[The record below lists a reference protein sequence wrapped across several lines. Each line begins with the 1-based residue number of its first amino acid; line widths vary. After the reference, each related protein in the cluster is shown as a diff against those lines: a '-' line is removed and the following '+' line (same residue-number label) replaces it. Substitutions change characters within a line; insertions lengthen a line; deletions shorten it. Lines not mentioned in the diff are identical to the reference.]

1 MTAYVFTPKAMQTAT
16 DGVWHNLVDFTA
28 TRIITDT
35 RKLQAGDVF
44 LAIVG
49 ENFDGHHFAQTAS
62 EQGAVAVICQR
73 PLSINLPQLI
83 VSDTRLALGDLARHR
98 RQAHPD
104 LTVVAITG
112 SSGKTTTKE
121 MLGSIL
127 SNVGKTLITKGN
139 LNNDLGVPMMVL
151 ELSDEHRF
159 AVFELGANHAG
170 EIAYTADIVKPSVA
184 CVLNIG
190 NAHLGEFGG
199 QDNIANAKAEI
210 FSALGQ
216 AGVAVVPFD
225 NDYGDFLKQ
234 QALKYTQKILTF
246 GDKVVP
252 VNKAGIDWA
261 GLSSDERAFFAG
273 VQTVEL
279 AGDVF
284 ADEVHLLDNGCEFS
298 LNLNGLYG
306 DGVQSQA
313 ITLPFVGRHNVDNA
327 AAAAAAAAALGVDLD
342 TIATGFKM
350 ATPAKGRL
358 THSSLTTDGV
368 THLLIDDTYNA
379 NPVSVLV
386 SADVLCSK
394 TGQKILVLGDIGELG
409 EKADYE
415 HKRLG
420 EKLAKNWQEGKQIDC
435 LITVGELMRHCH
447 TAAKAVIDGRG
458 LAMMAYHFEN
468 KSQAGDFLKS
478 LLQTPCTI
486 LFKGSRSQKMETMID
501 ELKAKSQNKTNA
513 LF

>member
-1 MTAYVFTPKAMQTAT
+1 MTAYVFTSATMQTAT

-49 ENFDGHHFAQTAS
+49 DNFDGHHFAQTAS
-62 EQGAVAVICQR
+62 EQGAVAIICQR
-73 PLSINLPQLI
+73 PLSVRLPQLI
-83 VSDTRLALGDLARHR
+83 VSDTRLALGDLARYR

-112 SSGKTTTKE
+112 SSGKTTAKQ

-151 ELSDEHRF
+151 ELSDEHQF
-159 AVFELGANHAG
+159 AVFELGANHMG
-170 EIAYTADIVKPSVA
+170 EIAYTVDIVKPSVV

-190 NAHLGEFGG
+190 TAHIGEFGG
-199 QDNIANAKAEI
+199 QDNIASAKAEI

-225 NDYGDFLKQ
+225 NNYGDFLKQ
-234 QALKYTQKILTF
+234 QALGYTQKVLTF

-252 VNKAGIDWA
+252 IDKAGIDWA
-261 GLSSDERAFFAG
+261 GLSLDERAFFSG

-284 ADEVHLLDNGCEFS
+284 ADGVKLLDFGCEFS

-306 DGVQSQA
+306 DGVQSKE
-313 ITLPFVGRHNVDNA
+313 IILPFVGRHNVDNA
-327 AAAAAAAAALGVDLD
+327 LATAAVGVALGVDLD
-342 TIATGFKM
+342 TIAIGLKT
-350 ATPAKGRL
+350 AIPVQGRL
-358 THSSLTTDGV
+358 THSSLMIDGV
-368 THLLIDDTYNA
+368 LHLLIDDTYNA
-379 NPVSVLV
+379 NPISVLA
-386 SADVLCSK
+386 SADVLDCK
-394 TGQKILVLGDIGELG
+394 TGQKVLVLGDIGELG
-409 EKADYE
+409 AAAIDE
-415 HKRLG
+415 HYSLG
-420 EKLAKNWQEGKQIDC
+420 KKLAKNHRMDY
-435 LITVGELMRHCH
+435 LVTVGEMMSHCH
-447 TAAKAVIDGRG
+447 TAAVEVIDEHG
-458 LAMMAYHFEN
+458 LSMTACHFEN
-468 KSQAGDFLKS
+468 KSQAGDFLNS
-478 LLQTPCTI
+478 LLHTPCAI

-501 ELKAKSQNKTNA
+501 ELKTKS
-513 LF
+513 